1 MLLGFIIIVINNR
14 EAERERERERERE
27 AFQIFE
33 GEAKRAD
40 LSVNERKRSR

>member
-14 EAERERERERERE
+14 EAERERERERK